1 MGKRLTV
8 ICLCL
13 LILFGLSIGVK
24 AAAGGADDPLLS
36 VSYLYNTI
44 LPRLETLFQRETEE
58 GLTALAEGFA
68 ARLDSL
74 QPPEESKWD
83 RADGFTALTL
93 LDGGSVHLAPFGKFI
108 LTEGSARLHI
118 YSGEV
123 IDLSEGRLCAEGEEL
138 IPAHRYFAA
147 EDSEALIRI
156 YSETALGFVDGDHL
170 AQQSGVF
177 DLSERFVDLEGHWGR
192 SQILT
197 LAEAGLVNGMDAHH
211 FEPDRKVT
219 RAMFVT
225 ILGRIYGLHEDF
237 VAPIG
242 FSDVQEEDWFA
253 PYVTWASLSGI
264 VTGYDDGT
272 FAPNREITREQMALI
287 MVRYC
292 EAYGYRLPEEEN
304 VPAFTDEEGIS
315 PWALDAVMKS
325 RRCGLINGREDG
337 SFDPSGTA
345 TRAEMCAVMARLL
358 EKTTGTG
365 SELDVDTGED
375 TGEDQPV
382 GGAAEG

>member
-8 ICLCL
+8 FCLCL
-13 LILFGLSIGVK
+13 LILLGLCIGTR

-44 LPRLETLFQRETEE
+44 LPRLESLFRQETEE
-58 GLTALAEGFA
+58 GLAALADEYA
-68 ARLDSL
+68 ARLDAVKA
-74 QPPEESKWD
+74 PEESPWD
-83 RADGFTALTL
+83 RADGFSALSL
-93 LDGGSVHLAPFGKFI
+93 LDGGSVRLGPYGKF
-108 LTEGSARLHI
+108 LLSQGSARLHI
-118 YSGEV
+118 FAGDV

-156 YSETALGFVDGDHL
+156 YSEEALGFVDGDHL
-170 AQQSGVF
+170 AQKSGVF
-177 DLSERFVDLEGHWGR
+177 ELSEQFLDLEGHWGR

-211 FEPDRKVT
+211 FEPERKVT

-225 ILGRIYGLHEDF
+225 LLGRMYGLHADF
-237 VAPIG
+237 VAPIS

-253 PYVTWASLSGI
+253 PYVTWAALSGI
-264 VTGYDDGT
+264 VTGYDDGS

-287 MVRYC
+287 LVRYC
-292 EAYGYRLPEEEN
+292 EAYGYRLPEEEDA
-304 VPAFTDEEGIS
+304 PAFIDEESIS
-315 PWALDAVMKS
+315 PWALDAVLKS
-325 RRCGLINGREDG
+325 RRCGLVSGREDG

-358 EKTTGTG
+358 EKTKEMG
-365 SELDVDTGED
+365 SENDDD
-375 TGEDQPV
+375 TGEDQPL
-382 GGAAEG
+382 GGSAEG